1 MNSTPHAWRFFRAGG
16 FDQVRLDRGSDL
28 QRLAELDQKLWVA
41 LSCPTQGLELDART
55 LRLIDTDGDG
65 HVRVPEL
72 IAAIDWAVAR
82 LRSADTLIDSGPLA
96 LSAIDDAHD
105 EGRRILDS
113 ARQILKAMGQADAT
127 TISVDLCSD
136 SAHIF
141 AGMPANGDGVITADG
156 QDDHLQQAI
165 KAIID
170 TVGGVP
176 DRSGTTGVN
185 QAAIDRF
192 FDEAA
197 ALVAWR
203 EQPQAQPELLPLGSA
218 TGAACAALQAVRA
231 KIDDFFT
238 RCQLAAFDDRAQAC
252 VNGSEDQLREVS
264 ARLLSADSEDLA
276 ALPLAHARAGAALPL
291 ADGLNPAWRDRVM
304 ALRTAVVEP
313 LLGPRDV
320 LSAADWADIQ
330 ARLAGFGQWILQQP
344 KTALDALDAQ
354 QLKVWVASDLRER
367 LASLMAAD
375 LAVAREAEAIDDVNR
390 LARYVRDLARLAN
403 NFVSFTDF
411 LRVVHRLLHPPRSGE
426 LSGRHAV
433 PRRSQLRPGGEGAR
447 CRQACCAGQPVG
459 RVPGVLRMPPWCGE
473 DADRRGLH
481 CGRFG
486 PADGGPQRRVLRP
499 TGPRLGRHHHQ
510 DH

>member
-264 ARLLSADSEDLA
+264 ARPA
-276 ALPLAHARAGAALPL
+276 AL
-291 ADGLNPAWRDRVM
+291 
-304 ALRTAVVEP
+304 
-313 LLGPRDV
+313 
-320 LSAADWADIQ
+320 S
-330 ARLAGFGQWILQQP
+330 
-344 KTALDALDAQ
+344 
-354 QLKVWVASDLRER
+354 
-367 LASLMAAD
+367 
-375 LAVAREAEAIDDVNR
+375 
-390 LARYVRDLARLAN
+390 
-403 NFVSFTDF
+403 
-411 LRVVHRLLHPPRSGE
+411 
-426 LSGRHAV
+426 
-433 PRRSQLRPGGEGAR
+433 
-447 CRQACCAGQPVG
+447 RQ
-459 RVPGVLRMPPWCGE
+459 
-473 DADRRGLH
+473 
-481 CGRFG
+481 
-486 PADGGPQRRVLRP
+486 
-499 TGPRLGRHHHQ
+499 
-510 DH
+510 